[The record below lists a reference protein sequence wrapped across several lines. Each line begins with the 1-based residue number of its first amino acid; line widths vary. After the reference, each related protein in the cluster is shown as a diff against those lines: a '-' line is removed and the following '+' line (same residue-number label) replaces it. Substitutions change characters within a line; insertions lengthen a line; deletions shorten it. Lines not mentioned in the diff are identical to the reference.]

1 MGVCLRRAA
10 SPARTR
16 WRGKWALVTGAS
28 AGIGRELARQLA
40 EGGANLVLTARRGDR
55 LAQLALELTA
65 QHKIQA
71 ETFPADLARPE
82 TPRELFR
89 FTQQKRLP
97 IEVLVNNAGFGKYG
111 EFFRTDAQ
119 RLLEMVQVNVAA
131 VVHLTHL
138 FLAPM
143 AERRSGYV
151 LIVSSTAAYQAV
163 PYISTYA
170 ATKGFE
176 LLFAEGL
183 AEEMRAYGVRVCCLC
198 PGSTESEFSQVAG
211 QPPRTARRRES
222 AEKVARVGLQ
232 ALAEGRPRI
241 ISGRQN
247 WVNVEAQRLVPRRLV
262 TRVAARLF
270 SPRAQE

>member
-1 MGVCLRRAA
+1 MN
-10 SPARTR
+10 R

-40 EGGANLVLTARRGDR
+40 AGGANLLLTARRAER
-55 LAQLALELTA
+55 LEELASELTLR
-65 QHKIQA
+65 HKIQA
-71 ETFPADLARPE
+71 DVFPADLARPE
-82 TPRELFR
+82 TPGELFR

-111 EFFRTDAQ
+111 EFVRVDAQ

-131 VVHLTHL
+131 VVQLTHL
-138 FLAPM
+138 FLSPM
-143 AERRSGYV
+143 AERGSGYV
-151 LIVSSTAAYQAV
+151 LIVSSTAAFQPV

-198 PGSTESEFSQVAG
+198 PGSTESEFHQVAG

-222 AEKVARVGLQ
+222 AEKVARVGLE
-232 ALAEGRPRI
+232 ALAAGRPLI

-270 SPRAQE
+270 APRAQEGAG